1 MCYEERL
8 FRRWG
13 AKKAEK
19 LEETRRAVE
28 RTPAPVLPIRT
39 KPASE
44 TRKPKEVETELETA

>member
-13 AKKAEK
+13 TKKAEK
-19 LEETRRAVE
+19 LEEIRRAVE
-28 RTPAPVLPIRT
+28 RTPAPVVPIHA